1 MSRATDSDPMSETPL
16 HDRDERLGE
25 AIEAYLEL
33 VELGT
38 APDADD
44 FAGRYPDLKDDL
56 RAALDGLAMVQGLVG
71 ESGGGAGGRL
81 EAGRRVAGYRIVREL
96 GRGGMGIVYEAV
108 HVDLDRPV
116 ALKVLGMHSAPDST
130 GRRRFLNEA
139 KTAAG
144 LHHTHIVPVFDVGQ
158 VGGLCYYAMQRIE
171 GCGLDRVVK
180 ALRKGRST
188 AAGSSIGKGRGKSK
202 ASVAPAV
209 AAIDLLNASSM
220 GDPTRSWFTG
230 SSVKNVGGMIPHD
243 ERSDEVPPF
252 EPPRGREYYRWVAR
266 AGHQAADALA
276 HAHGRGVIHRD
287 IKPSNLLVDGRGT
300 VWVADFGLAR
310 RVSEPSMTQ
319 TESLIGTPRYM
330 SPEQAVQDPIDVLT
344 DVYSLG
350 ATLYELLTLHPPHD
364 GRTTAE
370 LIGQIRD
377 KEPISP
383 RKRDPRLPRDLETIV
398 LKAMA
403 KRPRDRYAS
412 SADLAEDLQ
421 RFLDTEPV
429 KARRITPV
437 GRAWRFARRHPGL
450 SAVSTVAAASILAT
464 ATIAYVQV
472 VQERN
477 KAVRALAGETIA
489 LDRFKGA
496 MILNLLRDAEGI
508 RKMRVPDLRKT
519 GLERLKEAV
528 ALNPDAAMQT
538 KLRDEAVQL
547 LALRDIEPQPSIETG
562 PARRVAFAGSVNRL
576 VTLADDGAGLDVWD
590 VAKQARTARLPLID
604 GTGDASRDSGG
615 GRFRGPF
622 RAGGGLSVSGSTV
635 AVARPGGDGVR
646 FFDLD
651 GGGAFHD
658 LAMPDRHVVN
668 LILTA
673 DGRRLLTVDRP
684 PTADE
689 IRALR
694 ASGKSVA
701 GDGPGKSSGEPNRVR
716 LWDPKHPDSPIASLA
731 LPEPKLD
738 PGFARGAQQ
747 RGGPLI
753 ACSPDGQTIAVA
765 TSFDSA
771 ITLWNAENGTE
782 KGEIAVEGMVTYLA
796 LGADGTLAAGL
807 NGSISR
813 WDTRTRKP
821 LPGLSLHQPF
831 IPAMRFSHDASIVAV
846 AGFFNGIE
854 LWDPE
859 GNALLATV
867 PTVERVSDLAFSPD
881 GRSLAASMG
890 KITKVWALVKPIG
903 RSRLA
908 APDDAKPA
916 SHLAGVTFSPAGT
929 LAATFFN
936 SNTKTASAR
945 LQCSEGGATTRDHLR
960 TLAVAFDPFG
970 RLIVP
975 EGDVLGFYANP
986 RAETPV
992 RTLPL
997 PALTPPD
1004 RSRDDAS
1011 TGSPRA
1017 GSLPA
1022 DASTVF
1028 AGLTSADRRTLV
1040 LFRLGDLLLVR
1051 FGSADAPPTIA
1062 RVRGGGN
1069 RQTRGGPP
1077 GAPGGSGPGPGFGGP
1092 PGRGGSYLGLG
1103 NPASFALSPSG
1114 DRLYAVSGDRS
1125 EPRAWVF
1132 EGDRAREVK
1141 WPVAHYDVARIAPS
1155 PDGRLVALGHQKGQ
1169 VSIVSA
1175 ADGTLLGTIP
1185 APDEPDA
1192 VTALTFSR
1200 GGELAV
1206 GSRLG
1211 LIRLWS
1217 VAPDGKFERV
1227 VTLPGQQG
1235 EVRVLT
1241 YAPDGRRLAAG
1252 DADGAD
1258 VWDLDQV
1265 RKRLVEIG
1273 LGW

>member
-1 MSRATDSDPMSETPL
+1 MARATESDPMTETPL

-25 AIEAYLEL
+25 AIEEYLTL
-33 VELGT
+33 VESGT
-38 APDADD
+38 APDADE
-44 FAGRYPDLKDDL
+44 FAARYSDLQDDL

-71 ESGGGAGGRL
+71 ESGGRAGGRL

-188 AAGSSIGKGRGKSK
+188 AAGSSIGKGRKSR
-202 ASVAPAV
+202 ASLAPSVAT
-209 AAIDLLNASSM
+209 IDLLNASSM
-220 GDPTRSWFTG
+220 GDPTRSWFAA
-230 SSVKNVGGMIPHD
+230 SSAKKAGGTIPND

-252 EPPRGREYYRWVAR
+252 EPPRGWEYYRWVAR

-310 RVSEPSMTQ
+310 RISDPSMTQ

-364 GRTTAE
+364 GRSTAE

-421 RFLDTEPV
+421 RFLDAEPV

-450 SAVSTVAAASILAT
+450 SAVSTVATASILAT
-464 ATIAYVQV
+464 AIIAYVQV

-477 KAVRALAGETIA
+477 KALRALDGEKIA
-489 LDRFKGA
+489 RDQLKGA
-496 MILNLLRDAEGI
+496 MIQNLWREAEGV

-519 GLERLKEAV
+519 GLERLREAV
-528 ALNPDAAMQT
+528 ALHPDAAMQT
-538 KLRDEAVQL
+538 KLRDEAVQF
-547 LALRDIEPQPSIETG
+547 LALRDIEPKPSIETG
-562 PARRVAFAGSVNRL
+562 PARRVAFAGSANRL
-576 VTLADDGAGLDVWD
+576 VTLEEDGAGLDVWD
-590 VAKQARTARLPLID
+590 VDKHLRTARLPLVD
-604 GTGDASRDSGG
+604 GTGNASRDTGG
-615 GRFRGPF
+615 GRFRNPF
-622 RAGGGLSVSGSTV
+622 RFGGGLAVSGSTV
-635 AVARPGGDGVR
+635 AVVRPGDDGVR
-646 FFDLD
+646 LFDLAD
-651 GGGAFHD
+651 GGVFRD
-658 LAMPDRHVVN
+658 LDMPDHRVAN

-673 DGRRLLTVDRP
+673 DGRRLVTVEEVKGSRGP
-684 PTADE
+684 GK
-689 IRALR
+689 I
-694 ASGKSVA
+694 AS
-701 GDGPGKSSGEPNRVR
+701 GDGPGKPSGGAYRVW
-716 LWDPKHPDSPIASLA
+716 LWDPKHPASPIAGLA
-731 LPEPKLD
+731 LPEPKVD

-747 RGGPLI
+747 RSPLL
-753 ACSPDGQTIAVA
+753 ACSPDGGTIAVA

-771 ITLWNAENGTE
+771 ITLWNAEDGSRR
-782 KGEIAVEGMVTYLA
+782 GEIAVEGMVTYLA
-796 LGADGTLAAGL
+796 LGSDGTLAAGL

-813 WDTRTRKP
+813 WDTRTQKP
-821 LPGLSLHQPF
+821 LPGLSFHQPF
-831 IPAMRFSHDASIVAV
+831 ITAMRFSHDASILAV

-867 PTVERVSDLAFSPD
+867 PTVDRVSDLAFSPD

-890 KITKVWALVKPIG
+890 KITKVWALVEPIG
-903 RSRLA
+903 RSRLS

-916 SHLAGVTFSPAGT
+916 SRLTGMVFSPAGT

-936 SNTKTASAR
+936 GKTASAR
-945 LQCSEGGATTRDHLR
+945 LQCSGGGATSRDRLR
-960 TLAVAFDPFG
+960 TLAVAFDPSG
-970 RLIVP
+970 RLVVP
-975 EGDVLGFYANP
+975 EGDVLAFYADP
-986 RAETPV
+986 RAEHAE
-992 RTLPL
+992 RSIPL
-997 PALTPPD
+997 PSPAPLD
-1004 RSRDDAS
+1004 RPRDEAP
-1011 TGSPRA
+1011 TGGPRPA
-1017 GSLPA
+1017 PAPA
-1022 DASTVF
+1022 DASTVL
-1028 AGLTSADRRTLV
+1028 AGLTSADGRTLA
-1040 LFRLGDLLLVR
+1040 LFRWGELVLVR
-1051 FGSADAPPTIA
+1051 FGSDDAPPTIT
-1062 RVRGGGN
+1062 RVRGGT
-1069 RQTRGGPP
+1069 RQTR
-1077 GAPGGSGPGPGFGGP
+1077 PGPGFGGS

-1103 NPASFALSPSG
+1103 NSASFALSPIG
-1114 DRLYAVSGDRS
+1114 DRLYAVAGDRS

-1132 EGDRAREVK
+1132 EGDRVREVK
-1141 WPVAHYDVARIAPS
+1141 WPVPHQDVARIAPS
-1155 PDGRLVALGHQKGQ
+1155 PDGLLVALGHQNGR

-1175 ADGTLLGTIP
+1175 ADGKLLDTVPSPG
-1185 APDEPDA
+1185 EPDA
-1192 VTALTFSR
+1192 VTALAFSR
-1200 GGELAV
+1200 EGELAI
-1206 GSRLG
+1206 GSRSG

-1217 VAPDGKFERV
+1217 VRAGGKSERI

-1235 EVRVLT
+1235 EVRALT